1 MNFGTLCHTVR
12 VWGYR
17 PFSEEECLGAF
28 FVVCC
33 QSPFF
38 VENCIHILLFSG
50 LGRIFFCEINFGTLC
65 HIVKVWRYGPFNE
78 EECRGAFFA
87 VCCQSP
93 FFVENL

>member
-1 MNFGTLCHTVR
+1 MVHLVPNVQTLAGHAVSSIPLAPTTIHTLHFDTVLKTK
-12 VWGYR
+12 
-17 PFSEEECLGAF
+17 PL
-28 FVVCC
+28 
-33 QSPFF
+33 
-38 VENCIHILLFSG
+38 IL
-50 LGRIFFCEINFGTLC
+50 RWIFFYFLLNSLKMNFGTLC